1 MMIYCNLC
9 GDIFSG
15 GEKKTCLCG
24 NMLIY
29 ENPEYY
35 HTEDSAVPK
44 YVIYTKNTN
53 NLEAKG
59 YTPISF
65 GREYLIK
72 FIHLDRN
79 CGVKIPKIYDRIV
92 DMDAL
97 KDLRC
102 YYTLS
107 KGWLGFY
114 IAFSDVS
121 GVLYYREYECFSLT
135 PSFFNFYI
143 IEASKDWKI
152 ITNAFI
158 NNLRE
163 FEDIK
168 AADVKWVD
176 ISNEFVKNRGKV
188 HKLYNLKK

>member
-1 MMIYCNLC
+1 MMIHCNLC
-9 GDIFSG
+9 GDVFSG

-35 HTEDSAVPK
+35 HTEDLEVPK
-44 YVIYTKNTN
+44 YVIYTRNAN

-59 YTPISF
+59 YIPISF

-72 FIHLDRN
+72 YIHLDGN
-79 CGVKIPKIYDRIV
+79 CGAKLNQIYDRIV

-102 YYTLS
+102 YYTVY
-107 KGWLGFY
+107 KDWLGFY

-121 GVLYYREYECFSLT
+121 GVLYYAETFNTVHKFSHFT
-135 PSFFNFYI
+135 I

-152 ITNAFI
+152 VTNTFI
-158 NNLRE
+158 NLLRD

-168 AADVKWVD
+168 AKDVKWVD
-176 ISNEFVKNRGKV
+176 ISDEFVKNRGKV
-188 HKLYNLKK
+188 YKLYNLKK